1 LTKKNT
7 MTIQNTTGNTKRQS
21 TIQTMIDNATYN
33 WQYKIQNSIDIIEY
47 NWQYKI
53 QMTKHNTLYNI

>member
-1 LTKKNT
+1 

-21 TIQTMIDNATYN
+21 TIKNMIDNATDN

-53 QMTKHNTLYNI
+53 KMTKHNTLYNI